1 MNNMAL
7 DFPCPVLTPIA
18 TDTERP
24 SHSSLTVVKLELNAN
39 AASIATLLGDGVSG
53 HLFLM
58 LSLVDYFT
66 QTGINFIAPTNPG
79 MAPTH
84 PVPPGS
90 ASEIA
95 ERVRLHKQDADNFR
109 LYTRVDNALRNQIIA
124 ATPDIFIRAIRDPIT
139 GYGRISAMH
148 MYTHLRTVY
157 GRISQN
163 EMTLNLSNMEKAWSP
178 PTPLEAM
185 FTQLAD
191 GCDFAAAGGEILP
204 QTLVMRIGFGLIDRT
219 GLYPEAC
226 RGWLMMPQGTHTS
239 PLFKTHFEAAE
250 NYRLERERQTKAN
263 YANKMETYSTRTVP
277 NVVIKDNDT
286 STTETTVT
294 KT

>member
-1 MNNMAL
+1 MNNTTL

-39 AASIATLLGDGVSG
+39 VASIATLLGDGVSG

-95 ERVRLHKQDADNFR
+95 ERVRLHK
-109 LYTRVDNALRNQIIA
+109 
-124 ATPDIFIRAIRDPIT
+124 
-139 GYGRISAMH
+139 
-148 MYTHLRTVY
+148 
-157 GRISQN
+157 
-163 EMTLNLSNMEKAWSP
+163 
-178 PTPLEAM
+178 
-185 FTQLAD
+185 
-191 GCDFAAAGGEILP
+191 
-204 QTLVMRIGFGLIDRT
+204 
-219 GLYPEAC
+219 
-226 RGWLMMPQGTHTS
+226 
-239 PLFKTHFEAAE
+239 
-250 NYRLERERQTKAN
+250 
-263 YANKMETYSTRTVP
+263 
-277 NVVIKDNDT
+277 
-286 STTETTVT
+286 
-294 KT
+294 